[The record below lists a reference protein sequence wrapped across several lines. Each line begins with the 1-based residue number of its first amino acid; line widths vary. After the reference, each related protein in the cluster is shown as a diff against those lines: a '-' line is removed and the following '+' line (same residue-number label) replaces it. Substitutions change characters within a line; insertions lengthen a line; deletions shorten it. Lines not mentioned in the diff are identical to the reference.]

1 MLRLADGLRVSSDTL
16 MTRVDELRAKHTT
29 GLVHR
34 VIAASSSGSQHTYPI
49 RLPPSVSEGPQKGP
63 QVAVLRSLCGPESRE
78 QARNAANTVPRQPAL
93 SGIFARIRGI
103 RGLPTN
109 RGARIRTG
117 DLADPNGARYQA
129 APRPD
134 APAVSHIAYVRPVP
148 PVSATEIISELDQ
161 ILESQRFD
169 DYGPNGLQV
178 PGASEVTTLAT
189 GVSAN
194 VELFEQAVAEQAQL
208 LLVHHGLFWGSGPGP
223 IDATMKRRLKLL
235 FDAELGLAA
244 YHLPL
249 DAHPQYGNNALIARA
264 LGATKLEPFALHHG
278 EPIGF
283 LATLADAD
291 ADHANPGEG
300 TLAAEQDTLAPEHGI
315 PADSLFARVRELTA
329 RDPLVFDAGPPRIR
343 KIAIVSGAGSD
354 YLADAAAAGA
364 DALLTGEPAERAMA
378 AAREANLHF
387 IAAGHYATETFGV
400 NALGEHLAE
409 RFGIRHVFL
418 DVPNPI

>member
-1 MLRLADGLRVSSDTL
+1 VPT
-16 MTRVDELRAKHTT
+16 V
-29 GLVHR
+29 
-34 VIAASSSGSQHTYPI
+34 AAAEI
-49 RLPPSVSEGPQKGP
+49 
-63 QVAVLRSLCGPESRE
+63 VA
-78 QARNAANTVPRQPAL
+78 
-93 SGIFARIRGI
+93 
-103 RGLPTN
+103 
-109 RGARIRTG
+109 
-117 DLADPNGARYQA
+117 
-129 APRPD
+129 
-134 APAVSHIAYVRPVP
+134 
-148 PVSATEIISELDQ
+148 ELDR
-161 ILESQRFD
+161 ILEPERFD

-194 VELFEQAVAEQAQL
+194 VELFEEAVAEQAQL
-208 LLVHHGLFWGSGPGP
+208 LLVHHGLFWGTGPGP

-235 FDAELGLAA
+235 FDANIGLAA

-283 LATLADAD
+283 LATLAGAAAD
-291 ADHANPGEG
+291 SANPREGPASEQGALPPEQG
-300 TLAAEQDTLAPEHGI
+300 TLPPEQGTLAPEQGI
-315 PADSLFARVRELTA
+315 PADVLFTRVRELTA
-329 RDPLVFDAGPPRIR
+329 RDPLIFDAGPAHIR

-378 AAREANLHF
+378 NAREAGLHF
-387 IAAGHYATETFGV
+387 IAAGHYASETFGV